1 MEITMIIGI
10 VIGAVLGGGIGWLVK
25 TLLVHIKIKNLE
37 SEINKL
43 KLEKRNLVDK
53 LEQMTQ
59 KLAETES
66 LLSDTLA
73 AMEVMR
79 AYNAI
84 DEETK
89 RKVKEVKDT
98 LDDDGKTTPETIKK
112 YKQLIDDINKKNKD
126 YNSGNPDT
134 DGAVL

>member
-1 MEITMIIGI
+1 
-10 VIGAVLGGGIGWLVK
+10 
-25 TLLVHIKIKNLE
+25 
-37 SEINKL
+37 
-43 KLEKRNLVDK
+43 
-53 LEQMTQ
+53 
-59 KLAETES
+59 
-66 LLSDTLA
+66 
-73 AMEVMR
+73 MEVMR

>member
-10 VIGAVLGGGIGWLVK
+10 VIGALLGGGIGWLVK